1 MTETVTRRGAEIE
14 AAGKSLSATPG
25 DRGVITPS
33 ARVAGSVDG
42 YRADFERQAAAPKW
56 LAELRADAFARF
68 EALGFPTTKNED
80 WHFTS
85 VTALR
90 ERNFPLASL
99 DGGASGTSNANRR
112 GASRRREDAL
122 KDGGVRVADL
132 KRFGFGE
139 QTWHT
144 LAFVNGVY
152 SAPLSSSANLPDGVR
167 VLSLADAIDSGAV
180 TGDGRLGRIAAFED
194 HTFTALNTAFIRDGA
209 FIELQKDAVIDQPIH
224 LLFISEGE
232 GVSHPRN
239 LIVAGRHSRA
249 TIVESY
255 VSLRDSAYFTNA
267 VTEIA
272 LGEGAHL
279 DHYKIQR
286 ESESAF
292 HVGTVQVR
300 QARNS
305 QLHSFSFAVG
315 GALARTNIYTSLDGD
330 ASTCTLNG
338 LYLTD
343 GVQHI
348 DNQTS
353 IEHIAPNCPSHEV
366 YKGVLDGRSHGV
378 FNGKVYVHPEA
389 QKTDG
394 KQSNN
399 NLLLSPTA
407 RVDTKPQLEIFA
419 DDVKC
424 THGATVGR
432 LDEMAMFYLN
442 SRGIGRETARML
454 LTYAFAADVL
464 ETIELEPVRKELERA
479 VLARFADKAV
489 G

>member
-1 MTETVTRRGAEIE
+1 MTGTAIL
-14 AAGKSLSATPG
+14 KDSIS
-25 DRGVITPS
+25 S
-33 ARVAGSVDG
+33 
-42 YRADFERQAAAPKW
+42 YRADFEQLSDAPEW
-56 LAELRADAFARF
+56 LSELRRRAFDRF
-68 EALGFPTTKNED
+68 EALGYPTTKNED

-85 VTALR
+85 VAPIA
-90 ERNFPLASL
+90 ERTFELQSVGASVSSSDRRAAPRRQSDALASIGL
-99 DGGASGTSNANRR
+99 NPSDISKFKMGH
-112 GASRRREDAL
+112 D
-122 KDGGVRVADL
+122 D
-132 KRFGFGE
+132 
-139 QTWHT
+139 WHT
-144 LAFVNGVY
+144 LLFLNGELLQDLSSDSEFAAGIRVG
-152 SAPLSSSANLPDGVR
+152 PLSDFLDSANVR
-167 VLSLADAIDSGAV
+167 GN
-180 TGDGRLGRIAAFED
+180 LGGIARYEN
-194 HTFTALNTAFIRDGA
+194 HSFTALNTAFIRDGVY
-209 FIELQKDAVIDQPIH
+209 IELANDAVLEKPIH
-224 LLFISEGE
+224 LVFMSRGDGI
-232 GVSHPRN
+232 SHPRN

-255 VSLRDSAYFTNA
+255 VPLDESTYFTNA

-272 LGEGAHL
+272 LGEGAHV

-286 ESESAF
+286 ESVRAF
-292 HVGTVQVR
+292 HIGTVQAR
-300 QARNS
+300 QDRNS

-315 GALARTNIYTSLDGD
+315 GALARTNVYTTLAGD
-330 ASTCTLNG
+330 AATCTLNG

-343 GVQHI
+343 GTQHI

-432 LDEMAMFYLN
+432 LDDVAMFYLN
-442 SRGIGRETARML
+442 SRGIGPETARML

-464 ETIELEPVRKELERA
+464 ETIELEPLKNELERV
-479 VLARFADKAV
+479 VLSRFADSRLER
-489 G
+489 